1 MDEKVIKVK
10 DSYRTNPESHIP
22 GGSVVETFSDRGI
35 RLVYDKIKNP
45 DAYIRRIT
53 KDDSIIKVYVD
64 GELKFDRYGEGK

>member
-1 MDEKVIKVK
+1 MEEKIIKVK

-22 GGSVVETFSDRGI
+22 GGSVVETFSDKGI

-64 GELKFDRYGEGK
+64 GELKFDRYGEG

>member
-1 MDEKVIKVK
+1 MEEKIIKVK

-22 GGSVVETFSDRGI
+22 GGSVVETFSDKGI

-45 DAYIRRIT
+45 EAYIRRIT

-64 GELKFDRYGEGK
+64 GELKFDRYGEG